1 MKSKTVYVCSQCGAE
16 NNKWS
21 GKCPNCDSWNSMS
34 ESLVKFEISKKTK
47 IRSSDNNNAPVLLN
61 SIELEVEN
69 RTFTGIDEFDRVL
82 GGGIVNSSVILI
94 GGDPGIGKSTL
105 LLQMCSTV
113 DENKKILY
121 VSGEESIGQLKLR
134 AKRLKTNTDN
144 IYVISKT
151 NMEDILNSID
161 TINPDIVIIDSIQTM
176 YRSDLSSAPGNVAQ
190 VRECAMLLISKA
202 KNNNMTIF
210 LVGHVTKEGMLAGP
224 RVLEHMVDC
233 VLYFEGER
241 HLNYRIL
248 RAVKNRFG
256 ATNEIGVFEM
266 TNDGL
271 AEVKNP
277 SMMLLSGRPQNASGA
292 VVACVMEGS
301 RPVLAEVQAL
311 ATSTSF
317 GSPRRMCTGYDYN
330 RAALLIAVLEK
341 HARIFL
347 SNKDVYINVI
357 GGLKI
362 VEPAADLPVILSIA
376 SSFKDAALGDDLIA
390 MGEVGLAG
398 EIRAVSSIELRIAEG
413 KKLGFK
419 RFLIPYQ
426 NKFIKSDKFDGLEIY
441 RAKNIS
447 EALKLLI

>member
-1 MKSKTVYVCSQCGAE
+1 M
-16 NNKWS
+16 
-21 GKCPNCDSWNSMS
+21 
-34 ESLVKFEISKKTK
+34 
-47 IRSSDNNNAPVLLN
+47 
-61 SIELEVEN
+61 
-69 RTFTGIDEFDRVL
+69 
-82 GGGIVNSSVILI
+82 ILI

-105 LLQMCSTV
+105 LLQMCPSL
-113 DENKKILY
+113 ESSKKILY
-121 VSGEESIGQLKLR
+121 VSGEESVGQLKLR
-134 AKRLKTNTDN
+134 AKRLKINTDKL
-144 IYVISKT
+144 YVISKT
-151 NMEDILNSID
+151 NMDDILQTID
-161 TINPDIVIIDSIQTM
+161 TLKPDIVIIDSIQTM
-176 YRSDLSSAPGNVAQ
+176 YRSDLSSAPGNVSQ

-202 KNNNMTIF
+202 KNCNMTIF

-256 ATNEIGVFEM
+256 PTNEIGVFEM
-266 TNDGL
+266 SGDGL
-271 AEVKNP
+271 TEVKNP
-277 SMMLLSGRPQNASGA
+277 SLMLLSGRPQNASGA
-292 VVACVMEGS
+292 VVVCVMEGS

-330 RAALLIAVLEK
+330 RASLLIAVLEK

-347 SNKDVYINVI
+347 ANKDVYINII

-362 VEPAADLPVILSIA
+362 AEPAADLSVIISIA
-376 SSFKDAALGDDLIA
+376 SSFKDTPLGDDLVAI
-390 MGEVGLAG
+390 GEVGLAG
-398 EIRAVSSIELRIAEG
+398 EIRAVSYIEQRISEG

-419 RFLIPYQ
+419 RFIIPYQ
-426 NKFIKSDKFDGLEIY
+426 NKFMNSAKYNDIEIY

-447 EALKLLI
+447 EALKLLL